1 MSSFFILFSDIPCG
15 TKFLQE
21 LIFQIFAVF
30 QKSTEKFLQKKI
42 PPNFLSWI
50 YSTGEIVHTNIIYK

>member
-30 QKSTEKFLQKKI
+30 QKSTEKFLQKKSPQI
-42 PPNFLSWI
+42 FSHEFTPLAKLYI
-50 YSTGEIVHTNIIYK
+50 QT